1 MAATVVAALLLDDS
15 AKAAAFRA
23 TDGTEDLWLAAARWG
38 LEHPAL
44 ATAALESVEAA
55 LDAAPRIGADE
66 ESVAAL
72 ASYLDRYVAQG
83 RCPAD
88 DRLLQGVAG

>member
-1 MAATVVAALLLDDS
+1 MLTRRGALLS
-15 AKAAAFRA
+15 EA
-23 TDGTEDLWLAAARWG
+23 TN
-38 LEHPAL
+38 
-44 ATAALESVEAA
+44 
-55 LDAAPRIGADE
+55 DE

-72 ASYLDRYVAQG
+72 ATYLDRYVAQG